1 MNGPVHNYS
10 PEHLKPVC
18 LQDVHK
24 NLMLRT
30 EQEKG
35 HLTILSAP
43 LPASSFQSGALP
55 LPLQPPLLLL
65 LRLHVQRLVPSLLAF
80 RDVEVEHPLAVP
92 PVQPEQDGQEEDEQQ
107 DEGEGEHQPV
117 FDGSLKRRNAHFLLI
132 PEKQSFCSDICNYI
146 SPGARFS

>member
-1 MNGPVHNYS
+1 MQKLHT
-10 PEHLKPVC
+10 
-18 LQDVHK
+18 D
-24 NLMLRT
+24 LMLRT

-35 HLTILSAP
+35 HLAILSAP

-65 LRLHVQRLVPSLLAF
+65 LGLHVQRLVPPLPAF
-80 RDVEVEHPLAVP
+80 RDVEVKHPLAVP

-117 FDGSLKRRNAHFLLI
+117 FDGSLKRGNAHFLLI
-132 PEKQSFCSDICNYI
+132 PERQIFCSDICNLYLTWCKV
-146 SPGARFS
+146 